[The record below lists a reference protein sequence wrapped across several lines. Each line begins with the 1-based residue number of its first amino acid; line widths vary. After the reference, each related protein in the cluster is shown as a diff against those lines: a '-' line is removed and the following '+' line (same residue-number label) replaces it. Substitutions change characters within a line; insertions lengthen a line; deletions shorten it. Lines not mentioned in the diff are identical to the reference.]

1 MSSFK
6 LTLPAELLHDI
17 LALVIDSETEDREF
31 RSCRA
36 IPYENS
42 GARWRYGNEALRAE
56 ERRPPALLLVCKAW
70 NRIGTPLLY
79 RTIILR
85 SKGQAEV
92 LARTLTTPASD
103 LGSLVRRLRLE
114 GGYGRAVLQILKAT
128 TRVSELALVLSL
140 RSDDSISGLV
150 RGLALPTV
158 NPAEIRLI
166 CEYEH
171 DMKKRETLV
180 QTLAEA
186 FKGWSNL
193 KKAHIPWITVGRN
206 GQGTVDLISLLEGLA
221 TAPYLR
227 IVVLPREVQKFDRFF
242 AALKTLA
249 TNRALRCIDMSRH
262 AQQKNTLDKVIASD
276 PRLRAVCNYED
287 PATYRPSTFVALRR
301 AFWERAMNPPP
312 PREPT
317 PEPLAAT
324 PPASGRAPIQ
334 EHPLMVQERVWC
346 RVFDFAQMHSSYKGV
361 RCTAERLMGVCRL
374 WRRLLFARLY
384 TNAKPQ
390 DWYGAVLLGDAC
402 KIDPSL
408 GWHVR
413 TLELC
418 NKVDRD
424 LYVPLNAVINNMP
437 NLSQI
442 KSQGWRRDAPRRF
455 AAPPTLF
462 IEWGEFAG
470 LAESAEGLE
479 VVGGVQVRK
488 RFVGKDVTEVQPGA
502 TKGVATRSRGE
513 APTPPAAPAV
523 DPAAPTTEPSDAA
536 RQNEQPDEARHGEL
550 KEVSVP
556 VGTLAPFRALRVLHF
571 GASVKLKFKDG
582 AVDPAIFP
590 VLEDLEFEPSH
601 TSVLSLFSILEFPR
615 LRRLALHGR
624 SQTAEHAAHFLENH
638 GPKIEELELAYF
650 PTEVIFESCVHMKR
664 LRIEADRPPKN
675 YSASEWASAS
685 LETVISL
692 PPPPSHGPALAQWG
706 AFLSSLDPARLPQL
720 KEVRV
725 QKYWPTHERAIKKS
739 VWVAYAEELQDKGIQ
754 IVDSSGLPW
763 VRRVGVRSQAL
774 R

>member
-114 GGYGRAVLQILKAT
+114 GGYGRVILQILKAT

-171 DMKKRETLV
+171 DMKKRKTLV

-193 KKAHIPWITVGRN
+193 
-206 GQGTVDLISLLEGLA
+206 GTVDLISLLEGLA
-221 TAPYLR
+221 TTPSLR

-262 AQQKNTLDKVIASD
+262 AQQKNTLDKAIASD

-287 PATYRPSTFVALRR
+287 PATYRPSTFIALRR
-301 AFWERAMNPPP
+301 AFLERAMNPPP

-334 EHPLMVQERVWC
+334 EQPLMVQERVWC

-374 WRRLLFARLY
+374 WRRLLFVRLY

-408 GWHVR
+408 GRHVR

-418 NKVDRD
+418 NKVERD

-455 AAPPTLF
+455 ATPPTLF

-488 RFVGKDVTEVQPGA
+488 KFVGKDVTKVQPGA

-536 RQNEQPDEARHGEL
+536 CQDERPDEARHSEL

-556 VGTLAPFRALRVLHF
+556 VGTLTPFRALRVLHF
-571 GASVKLKFKDG
+571 GASVKLKFKDS

-601 TSVLSLFSILEFPR
+601 TSVLRLFSILELPR

-664 LRIEADRPPKN
+664 LRIEADRPVSTHSYMFNDSVLIVLLARRHSPK
-675 YSASEWASAS
+675 
-685 LETVISL
+685 IIR
-692 PPPPSHGPALAQWG
+692 PWG

-720 KEVRV
+720 KEIQV

-754 IVDSSGLPW
+754 MVDSSGLPW
-763 VRRVGVRSQAL
+763 VRRVGVHSQAL

>member
-17 LALVIDSETEDREF
+17 LAPVIDSETEDQEF
-31 RSCRA
+31 RSCRS

-92 LARTLTTPASD
+92 LARTLTTLAPD
-103 LGSLVRRLRLE
+103 LGSSVRRLRLE
-114 GGYGRAVLQILKAT
+114 GGYGRVVLQILKAT
-128 TRVSELALVLSL
+128 TRVSELVLVLSL

-150 RGLALPTV
+150 RGLALPAV

-171 DMKKRETLV
+171 DLKKRKTLV

-193 KKAHIPWITVGRN
+193 KKAHIPWITDGRN
-206 GQGTVDLISLLEGLA
+206 GQGTVDFISLLEGLA
-221 TAPYLR
+221 TTPSLQ
-227 IVVLPREVQKFDRFF
+227 IVVLPREVQKHDRFF

-262 AQQKNTLDKVIASD
+262 AQQKNALDKAIASD
-276 PRLRAVCNYED
+276 PRLRAVCKYED
-287 PATYRPSTFVALRR
+287 PATYRPSTFIALRR
-301 AFWERAMNPPP
+301 AFRERAMNPPP

-324 PPASGRAPIQ
+324 PPASGRTPIQ
-334 EHPLMVQERVWC
+334 EQPLEVQERVWC
-346 RVFDFAQMHSSYKGV
+346 RVFDFAQMHSSYEG

-374 WRRLLFARLY
+374 WRRLLFVRLY

-402 KIDPSL
+402 RIDPSL
-408 GWHVR
+408 GRHVR

-418 NKVDRD
+418 NKVERD
-424 LYVPLNAVINNMP
+424 LYVPLNAVVNNMP

-442 KSQGWRRDAPRRF
+442 KSQGWRRDSPRRF
-455 AAPPTLF
+455 ATPPTLF

-470 LAESAEGLE
+470 LAKSAEGLE
-479 VVGGVQVRK
+479 VIGGVQVRK
-488 RFVGKDVTEVQPGA
+488 KFVGKEVGKRQPGA
-502 TKGVATRSRGE
+502 TKGVATRSRVN
-513 APTPPAAPAV
+513 APTTPVASAV
-523 DPAAPTTEPSDAA
+523 DPAAPTAEPSDAA
-536 RQNEQPDEARHGEL
+536 RHDEQPDEARHSAL

-556 VGTLAPFRALRVLHF
+556 VGSLTPFRALRVLHF

-582 AVDPAIFP
+582 AIDPAIFP

-601 TSVLSLFSILEFPR
+601 TSVLRLFSILELPR

-650 PTEVIFESCVHMKR
+650 PTEVIFESCMHMKR
-664 LRIEADRPPKN
+664 LRIEADRPPEN
-675 YSASEWASAS
+675 YSASEWTSTS

-692 PPPPSHGPALAQWG
+692 PRPPSHGPTLAQWG

-720 KEVRV
+720 KEIRV
-725 QKYWPTHERAIKKS
+725 QKHWPTHERAIKKS

-763 VRRVGVRSQAL
+763 VRRAGVRSRAL